1 VKVTRSPDAST
12 SGEIASAYV
21 SPLILRALTERPAA
35 TVPWIEKVSGTL
47 LMADISGFTRMSE
60 RLAESGRE
68 GAELLTGII
77 NRYFTAMIDAARA
90 NGGHN
95 LKFGGDAL
103 LLFFDGPGHA
113 ERAART
119 ALDMQR
125 ENKKQAGLRIGRE
138 RHKPSVSIGIHSGEF
153 WSAAVG
159 DPETRLQHVI
169 FGEDVNRV
177 VAAEAEANA
186 GEVAA
191 TPEVVGEGWVTTERG
206 EFRLIEAVG
215 GAGSNRVPFEAD
227 TSPAGASTE
236 AYLPPPVLWALRGKG
251 SVSAGEHRGVVVM
264 FIHATGFEDLANRNG
279 AEQALMALQE
289 YTSKLVHLLVQYG
302 GFLVSNDIYTEGV
315 KFIVA
320 FGAPIAREDD
330 SANAL
335 RVALALDEWLGEAG
349 LELQHRIGINSGNA
363 FAGDIGAPY
372 RREYT
377 VMGDCVNLA
386 ARLMSAAL
394 PGQVLVSAETGERAG
409 AGFVLRELPAIRVK
423 GKSDEIAIR
432 ELGGLDSGAEATAV
446 DQRSPFVGRT
456 RELERLREICLGVE
470 SGKSQ
475 ALVLMGEA
483 GAGKSR
489 LLLETAQYASAR
501 GWRVLQARCHAHAS
515 GTPFAPWV
523 PVLRSLLEMEAG
535 EAAEDRGRALKEGL
549 ERLAPQHL
557 SLAPLLNQVLDAN
570 FPANDV
576 VNAMDEETRG
586 QRLMELLSAIVT
598 GAGAETSLLIVIDDA
613 HHSDET
619 SLDLARRVQGDARSR
634 LLLALAQRSPGRR
647 IFSARS
653 GATTME
659 IGPLGDEEAGRLATL
674 ALGRGAARPAV
685 LITLLSKARGNPLFI
700 EEVARTIREAG
711 AVGQLDEDAADIEQA
726 LEGLVPDRLQNLMM
740 SRIDRLE
747 PSLRD
752 VVKAA
757 AVVGSEI
764 DEALVT
770 TGLRTM
776 GIDSGAGPALRR
788 LVSEGVLEA
797 AGAPGAYNFTH
808 AMIQEVAYGNLSFN
822 LRRGI
827 HGGVA
832 RELESSR
839 GDLSPLFEILAH
851 HFERAADRPK
861 TLEYSAKS
869 GDKARAVFANDDA
882 IRHYK
887 RAAALTAVV
896 AIPEREAAGIAVSLG
911 DVYELTGRHRPA
923 KESYVQAL
931 GACIGRHL
939 RRNADPAG
947 IEFGEAAAGRAAS
960 MRSLA
965 ADICRKLGYVCERQS
980 DYGPALAWFEGSLAA
995 LPRGDAS
1002 GRGASLMG
1010 VAGVL
1015 YRAGKFDEAQEWA
1028 AKGLRTLRA
1037 AGPSLE
1043 LARALNVLGLIY
1055 RDQGLVRK
1063 AIKHRLEA
1071 LAMFEGLGDVMGQG
1085 DMLNNLGLDYFS
1097 GGEWPNASQ
1106 RFRECLEIAERI
1118 GDTELVAIVHNN
1130 LGEVYLAQ
1138 GDLATAKREFR
1149 AARET
1154 AAQIGNG
1161 ALTGL
1166 AETNLGELLTIEGDL
1181 PEAREMLR
1189 RSIRS
1194 LRKLGAQSLA
1204 MEGEVRLAE
1213 LHLAARDYYAAET
1226 LANKLVAASRK
1237 AEVRPIEG
1245 RALRLLGE
1253 LAARRGRA
1261 REAEALFGAS
1271 IRLFAGTGAAHGEA
1285 KTRLALGRALGR
1297 PTETR
1302 KALRMFRAVG
1312 AEGDVVEAERV
1323 LANPRPAS

>member
-1 VKVTRSPDAST
+1 
-12 SGEIASAYV
+12 
-21 SPLILRALTERPAA
+21 
-35 TVPWIEKVSGTL
+35 
-47 LMADISGFTRMSE
+47 MSE

-159 DPETRLQHVI
+159 DPGMRLQHVI

-177 VAAEAEANA
+177 AAAEAEANA

-191 TPEVVGEGWVTTERG
+191 TTGVVGEGWETSERAG
-206 EFRLIEAVG
+206 FCLIQSVKGARPRGPKPEAEM
-215 GAGSNRVPFEAD
+215 APAEARI
-227 TSPAGASTE
+227 E
-236 AYLPPPVLWALRGKG
+236 AYLPPPVLWALRGQG
-251 SVSAGEHRGVVVM
+251 SLSVGEHRGVVVM
-264 FIHATGFEDLANRNG
+264 FIHATGFEDLADRDG
-279 AEQALMALQE
+279 ADSALEALQK
-289 YTSKLVHLLVQYG
+289 YTNKLVHLLEQYG

-335 RVALALDEWLGEAG
+335 RVALALDGWLNGAG
-349 LELQHRIGINSGNA
+349 LGLQHRIGINGGNA

-386 ARLMSAAL
+386 ARLMSAAA
-394 PGQVLVSAETGERAG
+394 PGQVLVSAETADRAG
-409 AGFVLRELPAIRVK
+409 AGFVLRELPSIRVK

-432 ELGGLDSGAEATAV
+432 ELAGLDSEAAAAAV
-446 DQRSPFVGRT
+446 DQRTPFVGRT
-456 RELERLREICLGVE
+456 PELERLREICLGVE
-470 SGKSQ
+470 SGKGQ
-475 ALVLMGEA
+475 ALVLTGEA

-489 LLLETAQYASAR
+489 LLLETVQYAGAR
-501 GWRVLQARCHAHAS
+501 GWEVLQTRCHAHAS
-515 GTPFAPWV
+515 GTPFAPWIL
-523 PVLRSLLEMEAG
+523 VLKSLLGMEDSDSHEG
-535 EAAEDRGRALKEGL
+535 RGRALMEGM
-549 ERLAPQHL
+549 ERLTPQYL
-557 SLAPLLNQVLDAN
+557 SLAPLLNPLLN
-570 FPANDV
+570 TNLPGNEV
-576 VNAMDEETRG
+576 VSAMDEETRG
-586 QRLMELLSAIVT
+586 QRVMELLSAIVS
-598 GAGAETSLLIVIDDA
+598 GAAADKPVLIVIDDA

-619 SLDLARRVQGDARSR
+619 SLDLARRVQGDAGSR
-634 LLLALAQRSPGRR
+634 LLLALAQRSPGHR
-647 IFSARS
+647 IFGARS
-653 GATTME
+653 GATVMKV
-659 IGPLGDEEAGRLATL
+659 GPLGDEEAERLAVL
-674 ALGRGAARPAV
+674 VLGRGTARPAV
-685 LITLLSKARGNPLFI
+685 MATLLGKARGNPLFI

-711 AVGQLDEDAADIEQA
+711 ADGRLEGDAADVDQA

-757 AVVGSEI
+757 AVVGSDIE
-764 DEALVT
+764 EALVEI
-770 TGLRTM
+770 GLRAM
-776 GIDSGAGPALRR
+776 GVEPNAGPALRR
-788 LVSEGVLEA
+788 LVSEGVLETTP
-797 AGAPGAYNFTH
+797 GGAYNFTH
-808 AMIQEVAYGNLSFN
+808 AMIQEVAYGNLSFT

-832 RELESSR
+832 RELELSR
-839 GDLSPLFEILAH
+839 SDLSPLFEILAH
-851 HFERAADRPK
+851 HFEKSGDKPK
-861 TLEYSAKS
+861 TFEYSAKS

-882 IRHYK
+882 IRHYR
-887 RAAALTAVV
+887 RAAALVDQA
-896 AIPEREAAGIAVSLG
+896 AAGPEQAVSISVSLG
-911 DVYELTGRHRPA
+911 DVYELTGRHQPA
-923 KESYVQAL
+923 KDAYVQAL
-931 GACIGRHL
+931 GACLGRHL
-939 RRNADPAG
+939 RRSADPRQ
-947 IEFGEAAAGRAAS
+947 IRFQEAASGCDRPMRSRAA
-960 MRSLA
+960 
-965 ADICRKLGYVCERQS
+965 DVCRKLGYVCERQS
-980 DYGPALAWFEGSLAA
+980 DYAHSLAWFEGSLEA
-995 LPRGDAS
+995 LPRGDAE

-1015 YRAGKFDEAQEWA
+1015 YRAGRFDEAGEWA
-1028 AKGLRTLRA
+1028 VKGLRALKA
-1037 AGPSLE
+1037 AGTSLQ
-1043 LARALNVLGLIY
+1043 LARAHNVVGLIY
-1055 RDQGLVRK
+1055 RDQGLVRQ

-1071 LAMFEGLGDVMGQG
+1071 LAMFEQLGDVMGQG

-1097 GGEWPNASQ
+1097 SGEWPDASQ
-1106 RFRECLEIAERI
+1106 RFRECLDIAERI

-1138 GDLATAKREFR
+1138 GELGTAKAEFR
-1149 AARET
+1149 AAKET
-1154 AAQIGNG
+1154 AVQIGND

-1181 PEAREMLR
+1181 PEARDTLR
-1189 RSIRS
+1189 RAIRS

-1213 LHLAARDYYAAET
+1213 LHFAARDYYAAET
-1226 LANKLVAASRK
+1226 LANKLLVVSRK
-1237 AEVRPIEG
+1237 AEIRPIEG

-1261 REAEALFGAS
+1261 DEAEELFGAA
-1271 IRLFAGTGAAHGEA
+1271 IGLFASTGAAHGEA
-1285 KTRLALGRALGR
+1285 KTRLVLGRALGR
-1297 PTETR
+1297 PAETR
-1302 KALRMFRAVG
+1302 RALRTFRQVG
-1312 AEGDVVEAERV
+1312 AERDVAEAERV
-1323 LANPRPAS
+1323 LSPAANQVP